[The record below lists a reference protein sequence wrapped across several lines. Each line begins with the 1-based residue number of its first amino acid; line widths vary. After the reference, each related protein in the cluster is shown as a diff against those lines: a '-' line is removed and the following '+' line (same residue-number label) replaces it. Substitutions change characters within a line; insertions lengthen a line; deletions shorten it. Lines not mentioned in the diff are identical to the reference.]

1 MSSYLVESLQRYVRC
16 VCVLCLNEECV
27 RSCAKSNGKFLDLLC
42 DATCLDI
49 FLPVL
54 FYSNIVT

>member
-1 MSSYLVESLQRYVRC
+1 MESLERYMRC
-16 VCVLCLNEECV
+16 VCVSCLNEECV
-27 RSCAKSNGKFLDLLC
+27 RSCVKSNGKFLDLLC

-49 FLPVL
+49 YLSIL